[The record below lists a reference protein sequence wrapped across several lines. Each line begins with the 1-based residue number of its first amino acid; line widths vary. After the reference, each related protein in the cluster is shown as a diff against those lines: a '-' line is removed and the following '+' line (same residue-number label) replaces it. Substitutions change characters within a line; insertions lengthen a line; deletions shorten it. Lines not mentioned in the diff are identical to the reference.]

1 MRTLFRDKGNFVGT
15 ATRHVF
21 RGGRGIHIRY
31 WRKSTNLT
39 TYKSMKKKFR
49 NVKSKIFLKYQ
60 GKVKF
65 VNASFVFSIFC
76 FIFNH
81 TFAFVVLSQILIWKV
96 AIGVKVVVKKYNIS
110 LWVVVPPHC
119 RFPENWRSDPYI
131 LDVASP
137 PHYACCMWLFQQW
150 NTSVILAIPSPL
162 VCLLITNWA
171 VSVGCRRRHGIPQ
184 GSNGSVCQRWRRLA
198 SCTLHNTGEN
208 RWDSPKCLQSDA
220 ECVVL
225 LTKWLWFNLKVS
237 DKVCWIQHK
246 KSALC

>member
-1 MRTLFRDKGNFVGT
+1 MGAGHHSNWGVRRQTWFETRRRISVEMRTLFRDKGNFVGT

-81 TFAFVVLSQILIWKV
+81 TFAFVVLSQILI
-96 AIGVKVVVKKYNIS
+96 
-110 LWVVVPPHC
+110 
-119 RFPENWRSDPYI
+119 
-131 LDVASP
+131 
-137 PHYACCMWLFQQW
+137 
-150 NTSVILAIPSPL
+150 
-162 VCLLITNWA
+162 
-171 VSVGCRRRHGIPQ
+171 
-184 GSNGSVCQRWRRLA
+184 
-198 SCTLHNTGEN
+198 
-208 RWDSPKCLQSDA
+208 
-220 ECVVL
+220 
-225 LTKWLWFNLKVS
+225 
-237 DKVCWIQHK
+237 
-246 KSALC
+246 